1 MQTFL
6 RRSTRSVVVLIA
18 LLVVCISAGMTT
30 YADSPGTQDS
40 FPAVAAQ
47 SSGAV
52 TGIDGQPAGEVT
64 VGGQVVMRIRSAMGG
79 FTSVQRAQMVASRLQ
94 GFFQHGLTAD
104 SIAPGFMNGEVVV
117 EAKEGLLVT
126 VDQGTAQGN
135 GSSRLELAVAWANNL
150 RQSLDVPLLPWH
162 ETLLTAIRSYKDAT
176 VVKGLASWY
185 GKELSGAKTSSDEVF
200 NPSDFTA
207 AHRTLPFGTRLLVLN
222 PANGHTVVVR
232 INDRGPHIRGRVLDV
247 SLAAA
252 RVLGIVGQG
261 VAYVEAYVLP

>member
-1 MQTFL
+1 MQISL
-6 RRSTRSVVVLIA
+6 RRSPKSVVLVIA
-18 LLVVCISAGMTT
+18 LLVLCTAVGIAA
-30 YADSPGTQDS
+30 YADSPGTP

-47 SSGAV
+47 SSAAV

-79 FTSVQRAQMVASRLQ
+79 FTSVQRAQVVASRLQ
-94 GFFQHGLTAD
+94 GLFQSGLTPD
-104 SIAPGFMNGEVVV
+104 SIAPGFLNGEVVV

-126 VDQGTAQGN
+126 VDQATAQGN

-162 ETLLTAIRSYKDAT
+162 ETLLAAIRSYKNAT

-200 NPSDFTA
+200 NPNDFTA

-232 INDRGPHIRGRVLDV
+232 INDRGPHIRGRVLDI